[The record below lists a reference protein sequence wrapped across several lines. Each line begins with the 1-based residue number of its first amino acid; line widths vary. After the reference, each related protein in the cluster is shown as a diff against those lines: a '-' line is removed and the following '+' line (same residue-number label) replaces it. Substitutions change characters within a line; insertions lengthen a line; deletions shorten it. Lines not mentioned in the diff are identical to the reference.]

1 MAGVDGRD
9 PWHDFISLREELE
22 LYKPKLLKK
31 PYLIAANKM
40 DLAQSRNN
48 LEVFSKKAK
57 EAVVP
62 ISCKTGS
69 NLDNLVENIYHIL

>member
-1 MAGVDGRD
+1 MAGVDGRN
-9 PWHDFISLREELE
+9 PWDDFVSLREELG

-40 DLAQSRNN
+40 DLAQSRKN
-48 LEVFSKKAK
+48 LEVFSKKTK
-57 EAVVP
+57 EIAVP
-62 ISCKTGS
+62 ISCKTGN